1 MKKSLVTVLFALLV
15 SAASAAATDLPA
27 ALLDPYLR
35 VQDALARD
43 KTDSVKQ
50 DAAAMANA
58 SAAAGSQAKPIA
70 DAARELERAGS
81 LAAARDAFGKVSEAM
96 LAYAKASGSTPP
108 RDVKV
113 AFCPMNSK
121 SWLQKG
127 DKIRNPYYGPDMG
140 ECGEFRK

>member
-1 MKKSLVTVLFALLV
+1 MKKSFLTAVFALLV
-15 SAASAAATDLPA
+15 SAASAAAAELPA

-58 SAAAGSQAKPIA
+58 AAAAGSQAKPIA
-70 DAARELERAGS
+70 DAARELERAGT
-81 LAAARDAFGKVSEAM
+81 LAAARDAFGKLSDAM
-96 LAYAKASGSTPP
+96 LAYAKASGSMPP
-108 RDVKV
+108 GDVKV
-113 AFCPMNSK
+113 AFCPMANK

-127 DKIRNPYYGPDMG
+127 DKIRNPYYGSEMA